1 MKILAALTLALTL
14 QAQAAEVKLAT
25 ITTDTMAESTIF
37 YVDTNTDGSAQGLRY
52 VTTSDSSGQIT
63 EDVHNTIAEV
73 LDDGSVLEE
82 MEGRVIITLFLEEF
96 NADTGGKIRL
106 NHLVNGATGS
116 RSNIYL
122 KLVKKNGVF
131 ALADANGNVVNTLF
145 VKGNWSRW
153 LRRWIGV
160 STINATFNPANI

>member
-14 QAQAAEVKLAT
+14 QVQAAEVKLAT
-25 ITTDTMAESTIF
+25 ITTDTITDSTIF
-37 YVDTNTDGSAQGLRY
+37 YVDTNSDGSAQGLRY
-52 VTTSDSSGQIT
+52 VTTSESGAVI

-82 MEGRVIITLFLEEF
+82 MEGRVIIRLFLEEF

-116 RSNIYL
+116 RNNIYL
-122 KLVKKNGVF
+122 KLVKSNGVF
-131 ALADANGNVVNTLF
+131 ALADTNGNIVNTLF
-145 VKGNWSRW
+145 VKGNWSRF

-160 STINATFNPANI
+160 STINATFSAANI